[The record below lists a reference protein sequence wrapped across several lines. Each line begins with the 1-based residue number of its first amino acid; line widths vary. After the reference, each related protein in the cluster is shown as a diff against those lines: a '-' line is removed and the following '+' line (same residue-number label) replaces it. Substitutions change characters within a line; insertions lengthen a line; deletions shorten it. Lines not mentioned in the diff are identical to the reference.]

1 MTKYI
6 LIILML
12 LAPIAG
18 ASADNLTP
26 SPISIVPCP
35 VRVVPGKGNF
45 TFSDKTVFSVEN
57 HEQAVIARNF
67 IDLFKKSSGI
77 IPQLTMGSSE
87 KSHVRFTT
95 DSSLKSEAYL
105 LEVTP
110 QQILVRASDTKGF
123 FYALQTIRLLLPP
136 AIEGN
141 QRQSALTGIFPQ

>member
-95 DSSLKSEAYL
+95 DSSLK
-105 LEVTP
+105 VKHTCW
-110 QQILVRASDTKGF
+110 K
-123 FYALQTIRLLLPP
+123 LPAADFGESFRYERIFLRIADDP
-136 AIEGN
+136 FTAATCYR
-141 QRQSALTGIFPQ
+141 RQSTGKVP

>member
-77 IPQLTMGSSE
+77 IYIVLLNILVGLYIFAASRRDRAAAWLFVPYLLWTL
-87 KSHVRFTT
+87 FA
-95 DSSLKSEAYL
+95 AYL
-105 LEVTP
+105 NGYIDRKST
-110 QQILVRASDTKGF
+110 
-123 FYALQTIRLLLPP
+123 RL
-136 AIEGN
+136 N
-141 QRQSALTGIFPQ
+141 SSHRT

>member
-45 TFSDKTVFSVEN
+45 TFPTRQSFRRN

-67 IDLFKKSSGI
+67 IDLFKKAQG
-77 IPQLTMGSSE
+77 
-87 KSHVRFTT
+87 
-95 DSSLKSEAYL
+95 
-105 LEVTP
+105 
-110 QQILVRASDTKGF
+110 
-123 FYALQTIRLLLPP
+123 
-136 AIEGN
+136 
-141 QRQSALTGIFPQ
+141 

>member
-77 IPQLTMGSSE
+77 IPQLTMGSREESC
-87 KSHVRFTT
+87 S
-95 DSSLKSEAYL
+95 
-105 LEVTP
+105 
-110 QQILVRASDTKGF
+110 
-123 FYALQTIRLLLPP
+123 FYD
-136 AIEGN
+136 
-141 QRQSALTGIFPQ
+141 

>member
-110 QQILVRASDTKGF
+110 QQIW
-123 FYALQTIRLLLPP
+123 
-136 AIEGN
+136 
-141 QRQSALTGIFPQ
+141 

>member
-105 LEVTP
+105 LESFRYERIFLRIADDPFTAATCY
-110 QQILVRASDTKGF
+110 R
-123 FYALQTIRLLLPP
+123 
-136 AIEGN
+136 
-141 QRQSALTGIFPQ
+141 RQSTGKVP

>member
-1 MTKYI
+1 
-6 LIILML
+6 
-12 LAPIAG
+12 
-18 ASADNLTP
+18 
-26 SPISIVPCP
+26 
-35 VRVVPGKGNF
+35 
-45 TFSDKTVFSVEN
+45 
-57 HEQAVIARNF
+57 
-67 IDLFKKSSGI
+67 
-77 IPQLTMGSSE
+77 MGSSE